1 MAVEDDRGPL
11 LCAPGD
17 KAKLEARN
25 GAEQLEYINHLVSSG
40 SKDLRESHVCE
51 LQKIA
56 IRDIYPCGGSYRDVR
71 KRVEITNSA
80 HKLPEAALVPG
91 LVREAIDFIND
102 RSGKSALERAAYAL
116 WRLNWIHPFA
126 GGNGRTSRAVAYL
139 IICLDRGYMLPGVP
153 TIPTIIYENRKEY
166 VSVLREMD
174 ALAKESIDLGPMTT
188 FLKKM
193 LVKQLAL
200 VVHDLETPSSP

>member
-1 MAVEDDRGPL
+1 MVAQDDRGPL
-11 LCAPGD
+11 LCAPSD
-17 KAKLEARN
+17 KPLLEAKN
-25 GAEQLEYINHLVSSG
+25 GAEQLDYINHLVSIG
-40 SKDLRESHVCE
+40 IKDLRESHVRE

-56 IRDIYPCGGSYRDVR
+56 IRDIYPCGGSYRDAR
-71 KRVEITNSA
+71 KRVEITNSP
-80 HKLPEAALVPG
+80 HTLPDAAFVPALVQ
-91 LVREAIDFIND
+91 EAVDFIND
-102 RSGKSALERAAYAL
+102 RGGKSALERAAYAL

-126 GGNGRTSRAVAYL
+126 VGNGRTSRAVAYL

-153 TIPTIIYENRKEY
+153 TIPTIIYEHREEY